1 LQNMVS
7 DELRPDFLDKKIALV
22 QKVMKELEVDLWL
35 VFTRDGAPDPVAA
48 DIGLGGAMA
57 RTAGIIDVNGDK
69 CAIAWRPDAEAV
81 KQSGF
86 YDKVFYYEDEGIS
99 PKIREFILNRGPKR
113 IAVNSSQDFGV
124 ADGLT
129 HSMRKYLED
138 AVGEYAEKLVSAED
152 LVIAFRSRLLP
163 DEVELVKSAISKC
176 EDILE
181 AAAEGIIRAG
191 KTDRQIHEEI
201 LGEVRR
207 AGLET
212 AWPEAGC
219 PSVTVGA
226 DPVGH
231 VGYNNS
237 VVERGKLV
245 RLDFGVKYGG
255 YCCDLQHVY
264 YVGGEPIPKE
274 DQLMFETACEAND
287 AAIASIKPGVPGY
300 IPDQAARR
308 VVLGAGYPNY
318 WHGTGHPVGR
328 LVHEVGPRLAPKDSK
343 DYAAAANKFLQPGM
357 VLTVE
362 PSVFGRSGMCNLEQD
377 VLVTGSGV
385 ERLSKRQSTITV
397 IE

>member
-1 LQNMVS
+1 MVS
-7 DELRPDFLDKKIALV
+7 DGLSPSFLGRKIELV
-22 QKVMKELEVDLWL
+22 QKVMEELEIDLWV
-35 VFTRDGAPDPVAA
+35 VFTRDGAPDPVAG
-48 DIGLGGAMA
+48 DIGLEGVMA

-69 CAIAWRPDAEAV
+69 CAIAWSPDAEAI
-81 KQSGF
+81 KQRGF
-86 YDKVFYYEDEGIS
+86 YDKVLSYEDEGVS
-99 PKIREFILNRGPKR
+99 PKIREFILNRKPRR
-113 IAVNSSQDFGV
+113 IGVNSSRDFGV

-129 HSMRKYLED
+129 HTMRRYLEE
-138 AVGEYAEKLVSAED
+138 AVGEYAGRLVSAED

-163 DEVELVKSAISKC
+163 EEVELVKGAISRC

-181 AAAEGIIRAG
+181 TAAEGIIRAG

-212 AWPEAGC
+212 AWSEAGC
-219 PSVTVGA
+219 PSVIVGA

-237 VVERGKLV
+237 VVEKGKLV
-245 RLDFGVKYGG
+245 RLDFGVKYSG

-264 YVGGEPIPKE
+264 FVGAEPIPRE
-274 DQLMFETACEAND
+274 DQIMFETACRAND
-287 AAIASIKPGVPGY
+287 AAIASIRPGVPGY

-308 VVLGAGYPNY
+308 VVLEAGYPNY

-343 DYAAAANKFLQPGM
+343 DYAAAASKLLQPGM
-357 VLTVE
+357 ALTVE
-362 PSVFGRSGMCNLEQD
+362 PSVFGKNGMCNLEQD
-377 VLVTGSGV
+377 VLVTPSGA
-385 ERLSKRQSTITV
+385 ECLSKRQPTITV
-397 IE
+397 IG